1 MTVTIFKRILKTGQ
15 HAAKGNHPALGLSH
29 TRRLGARE
37 QYRTVASVSK
47 QPQLVANEAGPFQGA
62 VEPSPFRC
70 QGWVTPGMASTQRS
84 PRGGGTC
91 RDGRKSSRKQRKSGA
106 VAGARDAPDRL
117 ASTWS
122 RPACASSKVSEHL
135 LPTVGARLLAPRKG
149 ARRVRQPA
157 PEPALLR
164 APPRQPA
171 PIPTPHGAS
180 VRSTAVRLGGGRLLT
195 CRRTCCMRSQRARF
209 RMCAS
214 TLGCRQ

>member
-15 HAAKGNHPALGLSH
+15 HAAKGNYPALGLSH

-47 QPQLVANEAGPFQGA
+47 QPHLVANEAGPFQGA
-62 VEPSPFRC
+62 VEASPFRC
-70 QGWVTPGMASTQRS
+70 QGWVTPGMASTQKS

-91 RDGRKSSRKQRKSGA
+91 RDGRKSFRKQRKSGA

-135 LPTVGARLLAPRKG
+135 LPTVCAMLLAPRKG
-149 ARRVRQPA
+149 GRHVRANRHRGPPSSGPPLASRHRYLLPIEPLSVPQP
-157 PEPALLR
+157 
-164 APPRQPA
+164 
-171 PIPTPHGAS
+171 S
-180 VRSTAVRLGGGRLLT
+180 VWAAAD
-195 CRRTCCMRSQRARF
+195 C
-209 RMCAS
+209 
-214 TLGCRQ
+214 